1 MLNLSS
7 LSTQSLAS
15 CVNYFVWNCLTCFSN
30 TKIGSVTSF
39 FDIVQFSRSC
49 APQPQR
55 LTTWLFYHRCDFL
68 SSTFFQKLF
77 DFTELVVRFSTYPY
91 WFFRFASAAFRSH
104 SFRRP
109 LALKYNTTSRHVW
122 QPLFSLFSFLFAS
135 LTFWLVFQLQFTRS
149 LTRRLQGPQRPFSLY
164 NNVSFHSNFQG
175 SIHRR
180 GYYAPECKHFPCTV
194 CQELWP
200 QILLQDSRLNFGETA
215 KTQNVVVSPLT
226 YH

>member
-1 MLNLSS
+1 MFFQHENRFRYKFFRYCSIFKVLCASA
-7 LSTQSLAS
+7 LAADDLIILPQKWF
-15 CVNYFVWNCLTCFSN
+15 FV
-30 TKIGSVTSF
+30 K
-39 FDIVQFSRSC
+39 
-49 APQPQR
+49 
-55 LTTWLFYHRCDFL
+55 H
-68 SSTFFQKLF
+68 FFQKLF
-77 DFTELVVRFSTYPY
+77 DLFELVARFSTYPY

-109 LALKYNTTSRHVW
+109 LALKSNTTSRHVW

-149 LTRRLQGPQRPFSLY
+149 LTQRLRWLQRPFSLY
-164 NNVSFHSNFQG
+164 NKVSFHSNFQG

-200 QILLQDSRLNFGETA
+200 QILLQDSWLNFGETA